1 MKKVINIFAILVVFL
16 NSTSFIVKPKPH
28 LIVGNW
34 ELIEKSKNIFI
45 KNGQQFSIERFAF
58 SSDELT
64 SGIYLMNKKS
74 IKIKEEPLN
83 LAFRVIEHDD
93 EFKNPVILFKN
104 ICDGKTMIVFSILK
118 LDKEFL
124 ELRFEK
130 KYSSDN
136 VDIKNEILLFER
148 TAGPPENM
156 AR

>member
-1 MKKVINIFAILVVFL
+1 
-16 NSTSFIVKPKPH
+16 

>member
-1 MKKVINIFAILVVFL
+1 MKIVINIFAILVVFL
-16 NSTSFIVKPKPH
+16 SSTSFIVKPKPH

-34 ELIEKSKNIFI
+34 ELIEKSKNTFI
-45 KNGQQFSIERFAF
+45 KNGKQFSIERFAF

-74 IKIKEEPLN
+74 IKKKEEPLD

-93 EFKNPVILFKN
+93 EFENPVILFKN

-136 VDIKNEILLFER
+136 VDIKNEKLLFER

-156 AR
+156 AH